1 MDIFINDKE
10 KGFLVLRGVFLD
22 KDLVI
27 AKRQQGIIVENISVL
42 TIAELKMFRHRHT
55 PKRMLPLLDKLKK
68 YDNLKLKVGQKVQF
82 DIPLL

>member
-1 MDIFINDKE
+1 MELYK
-10 KGFLVLRGVFLD
+10 
-22 KDLVI
+22 
-27 AKRQQGIIVENISVL
+27 QISD
-42 TIAELKMFRHRHT
+42 A